1 MRGSLADSTCSE
13 AIRLLRAALQCAS
26 MPSDIL
32 LQRNGIALH
41 CCMYNVSS
49 LYNIHMKLN

>member
-13 AIRLLRAALQCAS
+13 AIRLLRACAS
-26 MPSDIL
+26 RPSDIL

-41 CCMYNVSS
+41 CFMYNVSS
-49 LYNIHMKLN
+49 LYNIHIKLN